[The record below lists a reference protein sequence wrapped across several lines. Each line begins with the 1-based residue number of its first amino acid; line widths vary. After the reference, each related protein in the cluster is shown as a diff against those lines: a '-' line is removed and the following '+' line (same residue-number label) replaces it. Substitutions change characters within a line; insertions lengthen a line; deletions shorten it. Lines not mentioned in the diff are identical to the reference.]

1 MPLFRATEPNYVLV
15 ASSLSFGAP
24 AVVCYCYGQ
33 YLMSTLCAMLMMSSV
48 QFHGNPALLSFLV
61 DQTMIGLI
69 VIGVLALLY
78 QLGPWALLVALLFKG
93 YCIFIYYS
101 PYREQL
107 TYHPNRTIADLWHG
121 SMHVLLALA
130 ICVAQ
135 PFLGKK
141 IEPVEQLQ
149 ESQST

>member
-24 AVVCYCYGQ
+24 ALVCYCYGQ
-33 YLMSTLCAMLMMSSV
+33 YAMSPLCAMLMMSSV

-61 DQTMIGLI
+61 DQTMIGAVVVGIL
-69 VIGVLALLY
+69 VLLY
-78 QLGPWALLVALLFKG
+78 QLGPWALLFKA

-130 ICVAQ
+130 ICAAQ
-135 PFLGKK
+135 PFLGTGASTTGAA
-141 IEPVEQLQ
+141 VE
-149 ESQST
+149 TIP

>member
-24 AVVCYCYGQ
+24 ALVCYFYGQ
-33 YLMSTLCAMLMMSSV
+33 YAMSTLCAMLMMSSV

-61 DQTMIGLI
+61 DQTMIGAVVVGIL
-69 VIGVLALLY
+69 VLLY
-78 QLGPWALLVALLFKG
+78 QLGPWALLVALLFKA

-130 ICVAQ
+130 ICAAQ
-135 PFLGKK
+135 PFLGTGASTTGAA
-141 IEPVEQLQ
+141 VE
-149 ESQST
+149 TIP